1 MKKSLSV
8 GYGKFPGFSYEKL
21 SIEKLKKKIQ
31 FCKEVLEFVT
41 ILEPGISTQKALTLY
56 ELYQAEREMAERLR
70 AEDDITN
77 EEYNDTMKTAAGYLE
92 EAATIL
98 KYEPENSIHGQVSA
112 EIDMKLIAEKVK
124 LSKLK

>member
-1 MKKSLSV
+1 MLYSIEYASD
-8 GYGKFPGFSYEKL
+8 KL
-21 SIEKLKKKIQ
+21 TTEKLKKKIQ

-56 ELYQAEREMAERLR
+56 ELYQAELEMAERLK
-70 AEDDITN
+70 AEDKIEK

-98 KYEPENSIHGQVSA
+98 KYEPENSIHGQVST